1 VRLPGNAVPGR
12 YVVGVAS
19 WDADAETTLPVD
31 FRLVH
36 NMFVTMFWRSS
47 LLNEMADWLRSH
59 GYDVAEFDAGSWASA
74 GDMFDD
80 LAKRLHF
87 PGYFG
92 RNLDAL
98 NDCMRDVASHEYGSH
113 ADATG
118 LVIVLRAF
126 DTFATVDRRTAQTM
140 LDIFADQAGHAIL
153 IGNRII
159 CLVQS
164 NDPQLSFGPVG
175 AMPVMWNDA
184 EWLNSRRGRC
194 ERGAVRRRSRITIG
208 RSPSA
213 SIAEDPPGT
222 ASFPR
227 EWPFVVGKRADRGR
241 RAAIGVRGTGLG
253 RGGSGRVGRG
263 GRIVRW

>member
-1 VRLPGNAVPGR
+1 
-12 YVVGVAS
+12 VGVAS
-19 WDADAETTLPVD
+19 WDADAETTRPVD

-36 NMFVTMFWRSS
+36 NTFVTMFWRSS
-47 LLNEMADWLRSH
+47 LLDETVDWLRSH
-59 GYDVAEFDAGSWASA
+59 GYDVVEFDADSWASA

-80 LAKRLHF
+80 LAERLHF
-87 PGYFG
+87 PDYFG

-98 NDCMRDVASHEYGSH
+98 NDCMRDVASHEYGWH

-126 DTFATVDRRTAQTM
+126 DAFAAVDRRTAQIM
-140 LDIFADQAGHAIL
+140 LDIFADQARCAIL

-184 EWLNSRRGRC
+184 EWLNSRRG
-194 ERGAVRRRSRITIG
+194 
-208 RSPSA
+208 
-213 SIAEDPPGT
+213 
-222 ASFPR
+222 
-227 EWPFVVGKRADRGR
+227 
-241 RAAIGVRGTGLG
+241 L
-253 RGGSGRVGRG
+253 
-263 GRIVRW
+263 